1 MRSVLLV
8 MTNCTPG
15 KEEEF
20 STWYQEVHLK
30 EVLEV
35 PGFVAAQ
42 RFELTEAQMTEDE
55 RPYRFLAIY
64 EVEGDV
70 ETAFEKLKAA
80 SSSMDMSPTLIDNF
94 TAHYAPIGE
103 RREA

>member
-1 MRSVLLV
+1 MRSLLLV
-8 MTNCTPG
+8 LTNCTPG

-20 STWYQEVHLK
+20 NTWYQEVHLK

-35 PGFVAAQ
+35 PGFVGAS
-42 RFELTEAQMTEDE
+42 RYELTDTQISEDE

-70 ETAFEKLKAA
+70 DTAFEKLKAT
-80 SSSMDMSPTLIDNF
+80 SGSMDMSPTLIDSF
-94 TAHYAPIGE
+94 TSHYAPIGE